1 MDIDG
6 LIFVECL
13 DDVRKPILAKQVLNH
28 VAGILGFVLT
38 GYGL

>member
-1 MDIDG
+1 MDMNE

-28 VAGILGFVLT
+28 VSGILEFVLI